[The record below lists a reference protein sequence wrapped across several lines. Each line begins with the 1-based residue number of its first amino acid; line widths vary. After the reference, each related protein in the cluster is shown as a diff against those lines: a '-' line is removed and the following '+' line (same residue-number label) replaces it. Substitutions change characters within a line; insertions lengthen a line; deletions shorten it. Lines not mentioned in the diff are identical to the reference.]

1 MRSKVKRAGL
11 VLKCGRRE
19 VRWGRG
25 DWAALIMIFIAI
37 MSMFFI
43 AFGEDEAAEKLF
55 IFLAGSGFGNLLQS
69 LVER

>member
-1 MRSKVKRAGL
+1 
-11 VLKCGRRE
+11 
-19 VRWGRG
+19 
-25 DWAALIMIFIAI
+25 MIFIAI

-55 IFLAGSGFGNLLQS
+55 IFLAGSGFGNFLQS